1 MHRRC
6 TASLK
11 LRLPRQT
18 LPTLSPRRISSSS
31 SSAWPC
37 AACPLLLL
45 LLAPARPNTCLPA
58 RCLPAN
64 PSHHHH
70 HHHHHPSSSSTSHAA
85 VATPPLPHC
94 HTATPRRRRRPALG
108 PTGST
113 RPRRPTQPVPASPSQ
128 SHPPCHACPAAPA
141 VLLLRAKRAPAARL
155 QPHSSSPTTLHFPP
169 AQLQTASAAASLQ
182 PPTHAHVQSR
192 KSPAPSPSPKSHPG
206 SVPICLH
213 LGAALPRCR
222 CPCFASPCL
231 ALPCPALSCPV
242 LSCLC
247 HARPTTTLVPS
258 PLAVRAPVHDQQS
271 FATAPSQYQ
280 SLPTKGSSAAPLRTS
295 PHLSRSAQHRT
306 APHHSFACD
315 GASSMATSLP
325 SLLTRSTD
333 TQLTPPN
340 PPNSWRPQRERSLRR
355 SLVPL
360 LVPSGPLRLPLPRT
374 IPMAQPLAHTS
385 QSRRA
390 ASLLD
395 SRPSL

>member
-1 MHRRC
+1 MVSASHNKEGKGTRATEQRSGGAPSAWTGDSWLRRRCGAASWVVVGGRGTGGAALGWLATPSSMHRRC
-6 TASLK
+6 TASLN

-85 VATPPLPHC
+85 VATLPLPHC

-182 PPTHAHVQSR
+182 PPTHAHVQSP
-192 KSPAPSPSPKSHPG
+192 KSQVPSPKSQ
-206 SVPICLH
+206 VPPRFGAH
-213 LGAALPRCR
+213 LPPSRRRTPTLSLSLSR
-222 CPCFASPCL
+222 L
-231 ALPCPALSCPV
+231 ALPCFALPCPV
-242 LSCLC
+242 
-247 HARPTTTLVPS
+247 
-258 PLAVRAPVHDQQS
+258 
-271 FATAPSQYQ
+271 
-280 SLPTKGSSAAPLRTS
+280 
-295 PHLSRSAQHRT
+295 
-306 APHHSFACD
+306 
-315 GASSMATSLP
+315 
-325 SLLTRSTD
+325 
-333 TQLTPPN
+333 
-340 PPNSWRPQRERSLRR
+340 
-355 SLVPL
+355 
-360 LVPSGPLRLPLPRT
+360 LPLPRT
-374 IPMAQPLAHTS
+374 PHNH
-385 QSRRA
+385 SRSLSFGSARA
-390 ASLLD
+390 C
-395 SRPSL
+395 P